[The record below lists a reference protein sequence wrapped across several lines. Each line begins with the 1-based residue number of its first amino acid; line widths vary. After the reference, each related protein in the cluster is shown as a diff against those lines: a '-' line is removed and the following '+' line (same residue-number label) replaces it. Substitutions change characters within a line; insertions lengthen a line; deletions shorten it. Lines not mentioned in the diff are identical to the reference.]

1 MVQTLISWTLTLFT
15 TYAIEKVIVMRGIK
29 SERATLALN
38 FINGGFNLIFPCFWA
53 WKSGSNPL
61 FTMVYLFNSVILFMK
76 IVSYSHANRDL
87 RRAFNSELEAL
98 KNGKKDTDTDRSVA
112 GKRSHDDNG
121 KPFTTNIFTEASDL
135 EAPYLQYPENIT
147 PQNLL
152 YFVIVPSLTYQLN
165 YPRSPKIRKRYVFT
179 IVLRML
185 MVLMLIV
192 LTYKQYIRPVLL
204 LSNIGELTVLQM
216 LEKIL
221 VLSIPNTYIWLLG
234 FYFYFHLYLNLFA
247 ELTRFG
253 DRVFYR
259 GTYSTCTAPS
269 CHICLYNMRV
279 TRCSSSALHVESI
292 FPTRQIPLCIS
303 HSISP
308 TLYSNHLSI

>member
-1 MVQTLISWTLTLFT
+1 MGLTLISWFFTLFT
-15 TYAIEKVIVMRGIK
+15 TYAIEKVIVMNGIT

-38 FINGGFNLIFPCFWA
+38 FINGGFNLLFPCFWA
-53 WKSGSNPL
+53 WKSGSNPI

-87 RRAFNSELEAL
+87 RRVFYSELETL
-98 KNGKKDTDTDRSVA
+98 KNGNKDTETDRSIGSV

-121 KPFTTNIFTEASDL
+121 KPFSTNIFTEASDL
-135 EAPYLQYPENIT
+135 ESPYLQYPENIT

-259 GTYSTCTAPS
+259 GTYSAVQYSTERNFYHLTVIRSTVFLSYLPDV
-269 CHICLYNMRV
+269 RV
-279 TRCSSSALHVESI
+279 TSVPTTAHNFKST
-292 FPTRQIPLCIS
+292 FPR
-303 HSISP
+303 
-308 TLYSNHLSI
+308 

>member
-1 MVQTLISWTLTLFT
+1 MFQTLTSWILTLFC
-15 TYAIEKVIVMRGIK
+15 TYAIEKVIILYSIK
-29 SERATLALN
+29 SERVTLTLN
-38 FINGGFNLIFPCFWA
+38 FINGLTNLIFPCFWA

-76 IVSYSHANRDL
+76 IVSYAHANRDL
-87 RRAFNSELEAL
+87 RRAYYTELEIV
-98 KNGKKDTDTDRSVA
+98 KNGNKDTETEKTII
-112 GKRSHDDNG
+112 GKKSHDDNG
-121 KPFTTNIFTEASDL
+121 KPFSTNIFTEASDL
-135 EAPYLQYPENIT
+135 ESPYLQYPENIT

-152 YFVIVPSLTYQLN
+152 YFVAAPSLTYQLN
-165 YPRSPKIRKRYVFT
+165 YPRSPKIRKRYVLT
-179 IVLRML
+179 LVLRML

-192 LTYKQYIRPVLL
+192 LTYKQYIRPVLI

-259 GTYSTCTAPS
+259 GTYVCAS
-269 CHICLYNMRV
+269 
-279 TRCSSSALHVESI
+279 HV
-292 FPTRQIPLCIS
+292 
-303 HSISP
+303 
-308 TLYSNHLSI
+308 